1 MIHEAAQAP
10 SDANYSGA
18 LFEKLKN
25 GEELR
30 ILLLGDGN
38 LRADSVS
45 LTALK
50 SKLEKDF
57 GGKIVFE
64 EAELPD
70 NATSLSGYLILKGE
84 GNGTNLSSGPDLIV
98 LSFGNC
104 DEPYTFPYY
113 YELLLRTVME
123 KYSEASILPII
134 SYKALSPEGYSK
146 DNAMVLQNISSHYGI
161 EPLNFAAVLAKQEEH
176 PDSVMENQEEFQRF
190 QEKYFVSA
198 MISAM
203 ETVKKGEEASPI
215 NPILEE
221 GRECIAI
228 PRSLWKDYGTTA
240 LLLSE
245 EELEKLSLKGR
256 HGMLALSTALHA
268 GENKGNLY
276 VDGILEGNY
285 SLTGEFY
292 LGILSRDVSMRQQC
306 ILNFETE
313 EEKNNFQSLYFLSPI
328 PLEKGLK
335 NGTVLPLPEITAENS
350 QEIPSETVAPEESST
365 ERQTQESNSD
375 AENKVEEKTNT
386 MEGST
391 EELIGIY
398 DGDAHS

>member
-1 MIHEAAQAP
+1 MEEIQQKQREEEKKSYGKKRKSLLGIFLTVLPLILGALVVFLLYRYGKQVIRERDTHNEALIHEAAQAP
-10 SDANYSGA
+10 FDADYSGA

-30 ILLLGDGN
+30 ILLLGDGD
-38 LRADSVS
+38 LHSDSVS

-98 LSFGNC
+98 LSFGNY

-203 ETVKKGEEASPI
+203 EMVKKGEEASPI

-228 PRSLWKDYGTTA
+228 PMSLWKDYGTTA
-240 LLLSE
+240 LLLSDDE
-245 EELEKLSLKGR
+245 
-256 HGMLALSTALHA
+256 
-268 GENKGNLY
+268 
-276 VDGILEGNY
+276 
-285 SLTGEFY
+285 
-292 LGILSRDVSMRQQC
+292 
-306 ILNFETE
+306 
-313 EEKNNFQSLYFLSPI
+313 
-328 PLEKGLK
+328 
-335 NGTVLPLPEITAENS
+335 
-350 QEIPSETVAPEESST
+350 
-365 ERQTQESNSD
+365 
-375 AENKVEEKTNT
+375 
-386 MEGST
+386 
-391 EELIGIY
+391 
-398 DGDAHS
+398 